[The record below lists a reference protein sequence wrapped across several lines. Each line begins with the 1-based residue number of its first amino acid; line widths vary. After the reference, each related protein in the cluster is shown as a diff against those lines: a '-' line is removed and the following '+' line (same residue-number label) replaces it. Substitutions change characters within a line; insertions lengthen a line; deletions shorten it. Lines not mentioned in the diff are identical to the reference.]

1 MRKIT
6 TYPLLIFAIFFI
18 FIACSKSEADAILP
32 SPPPPDNGKEDNFK
46 YSWEKNRT
54 SLLENNDMV
63 LLYAGGSHRPYRW
76 DEQLLEPY
84 VTYRDESG
92 KEHWMFDSFLF
103 LEIFSAE
110 DITFATGYKD
120 SSGQPLKPAKK
131 QDWEKLIDHYFQSN
145 VCMGA
150 LEKSIESA
158 KKRIGEPTE
167 KRKVVIG
174 IPEPI
179 KSQKDWGS
187 VMKHGTMLDF
197 SRVNERIIACEWYID
212 YARKKFNERNY
223 KNLEL
228 AGFYWV
234 AETAS
239 HSKEILSDLSFYLNS
254 LKYSFV
260 WIPYNG
266 ANSAFDWKRLSFNY
280 AYYQP
285 NYFFNDERPISW
297 LNKACED
304 AIKHDM
310 DMEIEFDDRVLE
322 RYGWGYRLDDYMNA
336 FKEYG
341 IWENRRIAYYQ
352 GGTTVYNLSKSTNK
366 KEKELYHRFCEF
378 VTERSK

>member
-1 MRKIT
+1 MRKTT
-6 TYPLLIFAIFFI
+6 TYQLLVFAIFFI
-18 FIACSKSEADAILP
+18 FIACSKSVADDIL
-32 SPPPPDNGKEDNFK
+32 PPPPDKEEEDNSK
-46 YSWEKNRT
+46 YGWEKNRT

-63 LLYAGGSHRPYRW
+63 LLYAGGSHRPYHW
-76 DEQLLEPY
+76 DEQYVEPY
-84 VTYRDESG
+84 VTYKDESG

-103 LEIFSAE
+103 LEIYSAE

-131 QDWEKLIDHYFQSN
+131 QDWERLIDHYFQSRL
-145 VCMGA
+145 CIGA

-167 KRKVVIG
+167 KRKIVIG

-179 KSQKDWGS
+179 KSQKNWGS
-187 VMKHGTMLDF
+187 VREHGTMLDF
-197 SRVNERIIACEWYID
+197 SRINDRITACEWYID
-212 YARKKFNERNY
+212 YAREKFNEMNF
-223 KNLEL
+223 KNIEL
-228 AGFYWV
+228 AGFYWI

-239 HSKEILSDLSFYLNS
+239 DTKEILSDLSSYLNK

-266 ANSAFDWKRLSFNY
+266 AHGAFDWKRLTFNY

-285 NYFFNDERPISW
+285 NYFFNDKREISW

-304 AIKHDM
+304 AVRNDM

-341 IWENRRIAYYQ
+341 IWENRKIAYYQ
-352 GGTTVYNLSKSTNK
+352 GGTTVYNLSKSKIK
-366 KEKELYHRFCEF
+366 KEKELYHRFGKF
-378 VTERSK
+378 VIERPN

>member
-1 MRKIT
+1 MKAT
-6 TYPLLIFAIFFI
+6 KYLLLFLSLFLIIS
-18 FIACSKSEADAILP
+18 CSKSETEELP
-32 SPPPPDNGKEDNFK
+32 TPPPEEEEEEVKVPDM
-46 YSWEKNRT
+46 YPWEKNRT
-54 SLLENNDMV
+54 SLLENNDIV
-63 LLYAGGSHRPYRW
+63 LLYAGGSHRTYNW
-76 DEQLLEPY
+76 NLELVEPY
-84 VTYRDESG
+84 VTYKDVAG

-103 LEIFSAE
+103 LEIYDADE
-110 DITFATGYKD
+110 VTFATGYKD

-131 QDWEKLIDHYFQSN
+131 QDWAKLIDHYFDPGYR
-145 VCMGA
+145 MGA
-150 LEKSIESA
+150 LNKAIEDA
-158 KKRIGEPTE
+158 KLRIGEPTE

-179 KSQKDWGS
+179 SSQKDWGR
-187 VMKHGTMLDF
+187 VRDFGVQLDF
-197 SRVNERIIACEWYID
+197 SRTSDRVDAVEWYID
-212 YARKKFNERNY
+212 YARQAFNKMNY

-234 AETAS
+234 AETNT
-239 HSKEILSDLSFYLNS
+239 HSKDILSYISSYLNS

-266 ANSAFDWKRLSFNY
+266 ASGAFDWKRLSFNY

-285 NYFFNDERPISW
+285 NYFFNDKREISW

-304 AIKHDM
+304 AVRNDM

-341 IWENRRIAYYQ
+341 IWENRKIAYYQ
-352 GGTTVYNLSKSTNK
+352 GGTTLYNLSKSTMS
-366 KEKELYHRFCEF
+366 EDEQLYHKFCKF
-378 VTERSK
+378 VTERPNK